1 MGTLKKLSTNPYE
14 ILHPDDRWQM
24 GTEEFQG
31 YLIGD
36 KMPPLVGKIRRDVE
50 KWRSDGYPNISNTSI
65 ALLNWWFGRD
75 PELVQEICYYFAQ
88 REAVESVIYL
98 YESVKVRDKYDLL
111 RYSAGGVT
119 PEMMEEDWRR
129 FVIKMATGSGKT
141 KVISL
146 IILWS
151 YFHKTYEADSDL
163 SRNILLIAP
172 NIIVL
177 DRLYRDFQDMQI
189 FRTDGAIP
197 GNGYEGCDWQNDFKM
212 RLHKQDDVRG
222 VQLPGNLYLT
232 NIHRVYTTDTSLP
245 TADDKNSRNYFLGN
259 NVVDIKKSGIHLLDI
274 VRDTDELMVINDEA
288 HHIHDSKMEWFRSIQ
303 GVHNSLVKNGKKLS
317 LQIDLTATPKHNNG
331 QIFVQT
337 ISDYPLV
344 EAIHQNI
351 VKRPVVPDE
360 ESEAKMKERQHP
372 KYVEKYADYIKLGV
386 EEWRK
391 ARDEHK
397 KADKKAVLFVMTDGT
412 RTSDEVADYLE
423 RTYSDL
429 EGKVLVIH
437 TKKNGE
443 IDEKTEGKKEKA
455 ESKKEKEL
463 QQLRQNAAKID
474 NDDNKYS
481 AVVSVL
487 VLREGWDVRN
497 VTTIVGLRQFSAK
510 SKILPEQTLGRGLR
524 LMYGKGRGEK
534 VSVIGTPA
542 FVKFV
547 KEIEKE
553 GVKLEKVQMGERTA
567 PQTPRVIRIEFDNL
581 KKEDIEALDIVLPR
595 LSRRFNTDFAQIN
608 NLQAENIAVSPVKY
622 KQYGKVE
629 DREITFRDVLEQE
642 FSHTTI
648 LGEGLVQDYSNVIA
662 YFVRCL
668 MKQFHLFSDYS
679 PFYELVELF
688 VRTRLFDKTILLDS
702 EDTLRNLAEE
712 PTTKILLEAIGNAIS
727 ETICTETG
735 NVKIAGEIRVSQMH
749 SFTTDYTYEVF
760 APRKS
765 LQNYIVTPNT
775 KLELDFARFL
785 DSCPDII
792 AFAKNYFAVDFYIEY
807 VKKDGKLSRYFPD
820 FFVKD
825 SANKVWVIETKGRM
839 DENDRRKINRLAQWR
854 DDVCKLMGASVVDCL
869 LVDENNF
876 NNYRPS
882 NFSDITKMFPLNVD
896 K

>member
-1 MGTLKKLSTNPYE
+1 MAIPKTLSTNPYE
-14 ILHPDDRWQM
+14 ILHPDDRWQP
-24 GTEEFQG
+24 GTEELQG
-31 YLIGD
+31 TLIRD
-36 KMPPLVGKIRRDVE
+36 NMPPLVDKIRRDVWE
-50 KWRSDGYPNISNTSI
+50 WRNKGYPNISNTSR

-75 PELVQEICYYFAQ
+75 TELVQGVHYYFAQ
-88 REAVESVIYL
+88 REAMESVIYL
-98 YESVKVRDKYDLL
+98 YENVKVRDKYDLL
-111 RYSAGGVT
+111 RFSAGGVA
-119 PEMMEEDWRR
+119 PEMMEENWRR

-141 KVISL
+141 KIMSL

-151 YFHKTYEADSDL
+151 YFHKTYEDDSDL

-177 DRLYRDFQDMQI
+177 DRLYRDFQGMRI
-189 FRTDGAIP
+189 FYEDGAIP
-197 GNGYEGCDWQNDFKM
+197 DNGYEGCDWQNDFKM

-222 VQLPGNLYLT
+222 VQSPGNLYLT
-232 NIHRVYTTDTSLP
+232 NIHRVYTSDISLP
-245 TADDKNSRNYFLGN
+245 TADDENSRNYFLGDEA
-259 NVVDIKKSGIHLLDI
+259 VDIKKSGIHLLDI

-303 GVHNSLVKNGKKLS
+303 GIHNSLVQKGKKLS
-317 LQIDLTATPKHNNG
+317 LQMDLTATPKHNRG

-360 ESEAKMKERQHP
+360 ESEAKMKKRQHP
-372 KYVEKYADYIKLGV
+372 KYVEQYADYIKLGV

-397 KADKKAVLFVMTDGT
+397 KAHKKAVLFVMTEDT
-412 RTSDEVADYLE
+412 LTADEVAAYLE
-423 RTYSDL
+423 KKFSDL

-443 IDEKTEGKKEKA
+443 IDEKAKG
-455 ESKKEKEL
+455 KKEKEL
-463 QQLRQNAAKID
+463 QQLRQNAAEID
-474 NDDNKYS
+474 NVDNKYS

-497 VTTIVGLRQFSAK
+497 VTTIVGLRQFSAE

-524 LMYGKGRGEK
+524 LMYGNGSGEK

-542 FVKFV
+542 FVEFV

-553 GVKLEKVQMGERTA
+553 GVKLEKVQMGKRTA
-567 PQTPRVIRIEFDNL
+567 PQTPRVIIIERDNPQ
-581 KKEDIEALDIVLPR
+581 KEDIEALDIALPR
-595 LSRRFNTDFAQIN
+595 LSRRFNTDFTQID
-608 NLQAENIAVSPVKY
+608 NLRAENIVVSPVEY
-622 KQYGKVE
+622 KQYGKIE
-629 DREITFRDVLEQE
+629 DREIIFRDVLKKEI
-642 FSHTTI
+642 SHITT

-668 MKQFHLFSDYS
+668 MNQFRLFSGYNY
-679 PFYELVELF
+679 FYELVELF
-688 VRTRLFDKTILLDS
+688 VRTRLFGKTIPLDS

-712 PTTKILLEAIGNAIS
+712 PTSKRLLEAIGTAIS
-727 ETICTETG
+727 ETIRAETG
-735 NVKIAGEIRVSQMH
+735 NVKIKGEIRISQMH
-749 SFTTDYTYEVF
+749 SFTTDYKYEVF
-760 APRKS
+760 VPRKS
-765 LQNYIVTPNT
+765 LQNYIVAPTT

-792 AFAKNYFAVDFYIEY
+792 TFAKNYLAVDFNIEY
-807 VKKDGKLSRYFPD
+807 VKTDGKLSRYFPD

-839 DENDRRKINRLAQWR
+839 DENDRRKLNRLAQWR
-854 DDVCKLMGASVVDCL
+854 DDVCKLKGDSVVDCL

-876 NNYRPS
+876 RNYRPS
-882 NFSDITKMFPLNVD
+882 NFLDITKMFPLKVD